1 MDHLVSNIHCSV
13 YREQVFLTWYS
24 DIYVPTGVCQ
34 HHLGLSQTCC
44 SRVSH
49 PQLAH
54 EAWNNQMERILS
66 TKTGNLSELSSS
78 VLCALSSEARFSM
91 VPMIAA
97 GKPWQNPKQSDYSSV
112 YLRILNMNRSFI
124 QTRRFRRIHLSV
136 FRYRLIKNALTGPE
150 RFLGILRN
158 GPKGQKSIRAWC
170 TAKIRREKKQKKQY

>member
-1 MDHLVSNIHCSV
+1 MSIGDNRNRETNIANRIQVKHKWLEAIYRAWQGTWDGFVYPWNPIPSRRYGLESMDHLVSNIHCSV

-24 DIYVPTGVCQ
+24 DIYVPTGACQ

-54 EAWNNQMERILS
+54 EAWNNPMGRILS

-91 VPMIAA
+91 VLMIAA

-112 YLRILNMNRSFI
+112 LFAY
-124 QTRRFRRIHLSV
+124 T
-136 FRYRLIKNALTGPE
+136 
-150 RFLGILRN
+150 
-158 GPKGQKSIRAWC
+158 
-170 TAKIRREKKQKKQY
+170 